1 MAGSAGA
8 EQDNSKQ
15 VEQVDTFLAQQI
27 DLLIIRPN
35 EATPL
40 TAPVKRAFDQGIP
53 VLVLEQVYAELNH
66 G

>member
-8 EQDNSKQ
+8 AQDNSKQ

-53 VLVLEQVYAELNH
+53 VLVLEQV
-66 G
+66 